1 MQEEVTF
8 RGHPN
13 VRCLH
18 KTTLEITTQPNLT
31 LKGDC
36 ILGVRASK
44 GCSQLHP
51 RIKENLCQDN
61 FIVKIQLIVEPHC
74 IEIVGRTSTNLLLSH
89 PNDIVIR
96 KSNYIDARTL
106 SVRSNLSCAD
116 IPHSMVYSLQSSST
130 EGLMRI
136 IVE

>member
-8 RGHPN
+8 KGHPN

-36 ILGVRASK
+36 ILGVGASK

-51 RIKENLCQDN
+51 SIKKNLCKDD
-61 FIVKIQLIVEPHC
+61 FIKIQLVVEPYV
-74 IEIVGRTSTNLLLSH
+74 IEIVGKTSTNLLLSH
-89 PNDIVIR
+89 PHDIVIR
-96 KSNYIDARTL
+96 KSNYIDTRTL
-106 SVRSNLSCAD
+106 IIQSNMSCAD
-116 IPHSMVYSLQSSST
+116 LPHGMVHLLQNSST

>member
-13 VRCLH
+13 VKCLH

-31 LKGDC
+31 VKGDC
-36 ILGVRASK
+36 ILGVCASK

-51 RIKENLCQDN
+51 SIKKNLCKDD
-61 FIVKIQLIVEPHC
+61 FIRIQLVVEPYT
-74 IEIVGRTSTNLLLSH
+74 IEIVGKTSTNLLLSH
-89 PNDIVIR
+89 PHDIVMR
-96 KSNYIDARTL
+96 KSNYVDARTL
-106 SVRSNLSCAD
+106 IIQSNMSSAD
-116 IPHSMVYSLQSSST
+116 IPQGMVQLLQNSNT

>member
-1 MQEEVTF
+1 MHEEVTF

-36 ILGVRASK
+36 ILGVCASK

-51 RIKENLCQDN
+51 SFKKKLCKDD
-61 FIVKIQLIVEPHC
+61 FVKIQLVVEPYA
-74 IEIVGRTSTNLLLSH
+74 IEIVGRASPNLLLSH
-89 PNDIVIR
+89 PHDIVIR

-106 SVRSNLSCAD
+106 SVQSNISCAD
-116 IPHSMVYSLQSSST
+116 IPHHIVHLLQNSNT

>member
-31 LKGDC
+31 VKGDC

-51 RIKENLCQDN
+51 SIKKNLCKDD
-61 FIVKIQLIVEPHC
+61 FIRIQLVVEPYT
-74 IEIVGRTSTNLLLSH
+74 IEIVGKTSTNLLLSH
-89 PNDIVIR
+89 PHDIVMR

-106 SVRSNLSCAD
+106 IIQSNMSCAD
-116 IPHSMVYSLQSSST
+116 IPQGMVQLLQSSNT